1 MTWYSVAQD
10 VRFSL
15 RVLRKSPAFAV
26 TAIVTLALGIGAN
39 AIVFSVVNAFI
50 LRPLNVPD
58 AQTLYQ
64 LERGR
69 NKDGV
74 QSYPDYLDLRDRNRS
89 FDDLAAYDITLGGLD
104 TGEGNP
110 TRVWIDAVTGNYF
123 DALHIQPFLGRY
135 FHPYDEAGAGSA
147 PYVVLS
153 HEFWHVRFHDD
164 PAVVGR
170 VVHLN
175 RRPVTILGVAPPGF
189 HGTMLFFG
197 PQIFVP
203 LVHEE
208 PGGAA
213 GRLNARASHWL
224 FQVVGHLKPGVT
236 VQQAAADLS
245 AIGADLEK
253 LYPKEDSQMTFA
265 LARPGLY
272 GDFLGPVVQAFLLG
286 LMVLAGLILV
296 AACANLGS
304 LFAARAADRSREV
317 ALRLALGAGRAR
329 VVRQLMTEAVLVALV
344 GGAVGVAISLIVLR
358 GLSAWQPFSRFPIQM
373 AVTPDAS
380 VYVVALLASVAS
392 GLLFGAVPIRQVLR
406 TGPYEIV
413 KTGSID
419 VGSRRVALRDL
430 LLVAQLAIC
439 AVLVTS
445 SLVAIRGLVRSTH
458 SRFGFD
464 PHNAM
469 LVDTDLVM
477 SGYSAT
483 TSVAIQ
489 KRIVDELA
497 AIPAVQSVGYIDQP
511 PLWPGT
517 NSMTI
522 FTDRTTDLR
531 QANSAGSPVVYRV
544 SPDYFQAAGTT
555 MLAGRSVT
563 WHDDATAP
571 RVAVVNQ
578 EFARKLFG
586 SVSDAIGAH
595 FKLRDGTRVEVV
607 GVVENGKYGS
617 LTEDLRQTIFFSF
630 LQSPSTV
637 TWFVLRSTRG
647 PQELATAARATLRSV
662 DAALPVS
669 TETWDEEL
677 SSGTQQFGPQMASA
691 SLGVLGVMAAM
702 LSVTGI
708 FGLAAY
714 SLSRRK
720 REIGIRMALG
730 AQDGQ
735 VLWAVLGRSVKL
747 IAVGSTAGL
756 LLGLLASR
764 VLAAVVYQATPRDP
778 VVLSGVVVAM
788 ALLGL
793 IGTWIPAHRALGLNP
808 LLLIRDE

>member
-1 MTWYSVAQD
+1 MSWYSVAQD
-10 VRFSL
+10 LRFSL
-15 RVLRKSPAFAV
+15 RVLRKSPAFALTV
-26 TAIVTLALGIGAN
+26 IVTLALGIGAN
-39 AIVFSVVNAFI
+39 AIVFSVVNAFV

-89 FDDLAAYDITLGGLD
+89 FDDLAAYDIAIGGFD

-110 TRVWIDAVTGNYF
+110 TRVWLEAVTGNYF
-123 DALHIQPFLGRY
+123 DALRLQPFLGRY
-135 FHPYDEAGAGSA
+135 FHPYDEAGPGSA

-153 HEFWHVRFHDD
+153 HEFWRVRFHDD
-164 PAVVGR
+164 PSVVGR

-197 PQIFVP
+197 PQIWAP

-208 PGGAA
+208 PAGAA

-236 VQQAAADLS
+236 VQQAVADLNG
-245 AIGADLEK
+245 IGADLEK
-253 LYPKEDSQMTFA
+253 LYPKDDSQMTFA

-286 LMVLAGLILV
+286 LMVLAGLILL

-329 VVRQLMTEAVLVALV
+329 VVRQLMTEAVLVALI
-344 GGAVGVAISLIVLR
+344 GGAVGVAVSVVVLR

-380 VYVVALLASVAS
+380 VYAVALLASIAS

-419 VGSRRVALRDL
+419 VGARRLALRDL

-477 SGYSAT
+477 AGYSAKS
-483 TSVAIQ
+483 SVAIQ

-497 AIPAVQSVGYIDQP
+497 TIPGVQSVGYIDQP

-517 NSMTI
+517 TSMTI

-531 QANSAGSPVVYRV
+531 QANAAGSPFLYRV
-544 SPDYFQAAGTT
+544 SADYFQAAGTT
-555 MLAGRSVT
+555 MLAGRSLT
-563 WHDDATAP
+563 WHDDSNAP

-586 SVSDAIGAH
+586 SVPDAIGGH

-617 LTEDLRQTIFFSF
+617 LTEDLRPTMFFSF
-630 LQSPSTV
+630 QQSPSTV

-647 PQELATAARATLRSV
+647 PQELATAARATLRAV

-669 TETWDEEL
+669 TEMWDDEL

-730 AQDGQ
+730 AQDAQ

-747 IAVGSTAGL
+747 IAIGSTMGL

-764 VLAAVVYQATPRDP
+764 VLAAIVYTATPRDP
-778 VVLSGVVVAM
+778 IVLGGVVVAM

-793 IGTWIPAHRALGLNP
+793 IGTWIPAQRALGLNP
-808 LLLIRDE
+808 LRLIRDE